1 MRRKPFAVVLVL
13 LSAALVLGGNA
24 LLDAGWGSVLRSIA
38 DRVLPNPEIAM
49 WAPAPEPGSHASSYA
64 DATGAGANYVY
75 LVDAADD
82 RGNVREL
89 QLIFFG
95 RESDGGSFRRSNMAR
110 ILAVDDERAI
120 LDALARVLGR
130 DGHEVVR
137 AADPTAVPGMDL
149 SRFDLVLCDVMM
161 PGLDGFELVR
171 QIRPD
176 FDGPIIF
183 LTARMAEEDAVAGYG
198 LGADDYVRKPFGAA
212 ELRAKVAAHLR
223 RERRPR
229 SHALSF
235 GEVRIDLG
243 ARGLAVGGKAVP
255 LTPTEYAICE
265 YLARHPGQVMS
276 RAQIREAVLGWESD
290 ADDAAIS
297 MQVSRARRK
306 LSEAGADPIATVWG
320 MGYKW
325 QL

>member
-1 MRRKPFAVVLVL
+1 
-13 LSAALVLGGNA
+13 
-24 LLDAGWGSVLRSIA
+24 
-38 DRVLPNPEIAM
+38 
-49 WAPAPEPGSHASSYA
+49 
-64 DATGAGANYVY
+64 
-75 LVDAADD
+75 
-82 RGNVREL
+82 
-89 QLIFFG
+89 
-95 RESDGGSFRRSNMAR
+95 MAR

-130 DGHEVVR
+130 DGHEVVK
-137 AADPTAVPGMDL
+137 AADPTAVPGTDL

-161 PGLDGFELVR
+161 PGLDGYTVASRLR
-171 QIRPD
+171 
-176 FDGPIIF
+176 
-183 LTARMAEEDAVAGYG
+183 ARVAEEDAVAGYG

-243 ARGLAVGGKAVP
+243 AREVAVGGEVP